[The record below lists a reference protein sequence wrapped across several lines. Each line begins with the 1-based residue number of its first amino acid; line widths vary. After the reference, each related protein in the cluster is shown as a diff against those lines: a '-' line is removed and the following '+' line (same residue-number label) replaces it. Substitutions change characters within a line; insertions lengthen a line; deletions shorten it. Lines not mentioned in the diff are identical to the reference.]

1 MAKATLM
8 GIVTE
13 PKYDN
18 NDQWM
23 GANIAANIEVE
34 APDGRQLNV
43 TCVHRAAISI
53 DLSKQLADTIKAY
66 GYKEDAERFIMKRV
80 ENCLDGM
87 PRRFPGTEADA
98 EHIYDVIRLKLPRFI
113 KKSVERIY
121 YSQNFRTG
129 EIDEGTERL

>member
-23 GANIAANIEVE
+23 GANIDAHIEVE
-34 APDGRQLNV
+34 APDGRQPNV
-43 TCVHRAAISI
+43 TCVHRVAISI

-66 GYKEDAERFIMKRV
+66 GYKEDALEICRRMNTAFANDIKENGCLHEFYHGHNGQPIMRPGFISWNALGYRV
-80 ENCLDGM
+80 AEDIRNGVDCTTYDMLD
-87 PRRFPGTEADA
+87 
-98 EHIYDVIRLKLPRFI
+98 
-113 KKSVERIY
+113 
-121 YSQNFRTG
+121 
-129 EIDEGTERL
+129 

>member
-1 MAKATLM
+1 MAKATLT

-23 GANIAANIEVE
+23 GANIAAHIEVE
-34 APDGRQLNV
+34 APDGRQPNV
-43 TCVHRAAISI
+43 MCVHRVAVSI
-53 DLSKQLADTIKAY
+53 DLSKQLADIIKAY

>member
-23 GANIAANIEVE
+23 GANIAAHIEVE
-34 APDGRQLNV
+34 APDGRQPNV
-43 TCVHRAAISI
+43 TCVHRAAVSI

-87 PRRFPGTEADA
+87 SRRFHGTEADA

-113 KKSVERIY
+113 NKSVERIY

>member
-23 GANIAANIEVE
+23 GANIDAHIEVE
-34 APDGRQLNV
+34 APDGRQPNV